1 MQPENVER
9 RNDQA
14 TLLRRI
20 VSQFVERE
28 MHPIAD
34 IRQFEQLA
42 LGLID
47 IVDAP
52 SVARIMRLLCVHP
65 ETPQAVFD
73 RLLAKGGP
81 CAELALQFAPS
92 LRPAELAAAARSGDP
107 ATARAVA
114 RRNDLDGATV
124 AALAQRREPE
134 TLRALVEN
142 RTAHFDDQARRA
154 LIETARD
161 DMGFGRMLLDRADF
175 GAGDEALFL
184 AASRSERGNM
194 ILNAI
199 RRELAARRA
208 PNQPADPCL
217 AERLEVAALRNDRDG
232 MASVF
237 AEAFGCS
244 QARARLIVEDR
255 GGEPLALALAALGL
269 DPDAAT
275 RIFLCADAAIAHDTA
290 TVRGLIELMRVTPQQ
305 AAAAIMAAVTGGVAG
320 ARERSHELGPVP
332 RRMDEAV

>member
-1 MQPENVER
+1 MHPDNFER

-14 TLLRRI
+14 GLLRRI
-20 VSQFVERE
+20 VGQFVERE

-34 IRQFEQLA
+34 IKQFEQLA

-47 IVDAP
+47 MVDAP

-81 CAELALQFAPS
+81 CAELALQFAPR
-92 LRPAELAAAARSGDP
+92 LPPDELAAAARSGDP
-107 ATARAVA
+107 AIARAVA

-124 AALAQRREPE
+124 AALAQRGEPR
-134 TLRALVEN
+134 TMRALVEN

-161 DMGFGRMLLDRADF
+161 DVGFGRMLLDRPDF
-175 GAGDEALFL
+175 GAEDEALFL
-184 AASRSERGNM
+184 SALRHERGNM
-194 ILNAI
+194 ILNAV
-199 RRELAARRA
+199 RRTLAASRA
-208 PNQPADPCL
+208 PGRPADPAL
-217 AERLEVAALRNDRDG
+217 AERLEVAALRNDREG
-232 MASVF
+232 TASLF
-237 AEAFGCS
+237 GEAFGCS
-244 QARARLIVEDR
+244 QARARLILDDP

-275 RIFLCADAAIAHDTA
+275 RIFLCGEAAIAHDTA
-290 TVRGLIELMRVTPQQ
+290 TVRGLIELMRVTPQR
-305 AAAAIMAAVTGGVAG
+305 AAAQIMAAVTGGAIG
-320 ARERSHELGPVP
+320 ERAQSGDGGPAL
-332 RRMDEAV
+332 RRMDEVV